1 MPDYSALTAELIDL
15 LKQLIRTPSI
25 SREEDKTAQMLQDF
39 IEGKGIAVERIKN
52 NVIARCRDFVPGR
65 PTVLLNSHHDTVKP
79 SSAWTCDPF
88 GAEEHDGRITGLGS
102 NDAGASLVSLLGAF
116 LVLDAQIDRPYNI
129 IYAASAEEEVSGTEG
144 AELFLKSLG
153 TIDFGI
159 VGEPTKMEM
168 AIAEKGLMVLDCKA
182 IGKAGHAAREEGIN
196 AIYLAMKDI
205 EWFRTYQF
213 PRVSEVL
220 GPMKMTVSVINAGK
234 QHNVVPDVCEFTVD
248 VRLNG
253 QYSNAE
259 ALEHIRQ
266 HVGCEVTAR
275 SLRLNSSQIPLQHPA
290 VQRGISLGRPY
301 YGSPTMSDQVFMP
314 FPTIKMGPGDSARS
328 HTADEYILR
337 SEIEEAVPLYVSLL
351 SGLQL

>member
-1 MPDYSALTAELIDL
+1 MPEYSALSAELIDL

-25 SREEDKTAQMLQDF
+25 SREEGQTADILQHF
-39 IEGKGIAVERIKN
+39 IESKGFVAERIKN
-52 NVIARCRDFVPGR
+52 NVVARSRDFSPTR

-79 SSAWTCDPF
+79 SSAWTVDPF
-88 GAEEHDGRITGLGS
+88 GAVETDGRITGLGS
-102 NDAGASLVSLLGAF
+102 NDAGAPLVSLLGAF
-116 LVLDAQIDRPYNI
+116 LVLEAQENRTYNI

-144 AELFLKSLG
+144 AELLLRSIGK
-153 TIDFGI
+153 IDFGI

-213 PRVSEVL
+213 PKVSEIL

-234 QHNVVPDVCEFTVD
+234 QHNVVPDTCDFAVD

-253 QYSNAE
+253 KYTNSE
-259 ALEHIRQ
+259 ALEHIRERVSCQ
-266 HVGCEVTAR
+266 VSAR
-275 SLRLNSSQIPLQHPA
+275 SLRLNSSQIDIQHPA
-290 VQRGISLGRPY
+290 VQRGIALGIAY
-301 YGSPTMSDQVFMP
+301 YGSPTMSDQVFME

-337 SEIEEAVPLYVSLL
+337 SEIEAAIPQYVALL
-351 SGLQL
+351 TGLQI